1 MKRPYMLDVHIYGG
15 ILLAS
20 AGAALFH
27 IGAGLVALGL
37 LLLLLGLLPG
47 GDP

>member
-1 MKRPYMLDVHIYGG
+1 MTPSLMDLHIYGG
-15 ILLAS
+15 ALLVAV
-20 AGAALFH
+20 GVGLWNL
-27 IGAGLVALGL
+27 GAGLVALGA